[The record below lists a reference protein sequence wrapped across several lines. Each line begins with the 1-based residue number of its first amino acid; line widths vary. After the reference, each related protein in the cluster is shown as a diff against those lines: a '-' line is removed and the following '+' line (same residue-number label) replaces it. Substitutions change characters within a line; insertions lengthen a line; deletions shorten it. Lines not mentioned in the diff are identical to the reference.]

1 MPKVT
6 QQHMDA
12 RRKQI
17 LDAARRCFLRGGF
30 HSTSMQDLF
39 AESGLSA
46 GAVYRHFT
54 SKDEMILAIAEENMR
69 DVLDIT
75 VAVAVNR
82 QGRSMGEVLAE
93 LLDVI
98 RAKSAEEDVAGL
110 AVLVW
115 GEAMRNRSLADKLD
129 HLMGGIRANL
139 VTLVRENQERGGLP
153 MSATAEGIASAML
166 SVLPGYILQVA
177 LLDPAVVAEVPDA
190 VRALWPAPGAPT
202 GER

>member
-12 RRKQI
+12 RREQI
-17 LDAARRCFLRGGF
+17 LDAARRCFLRDGF

-39 AESGLSA
+39 AEAGLSS

-75 VAVAVNR
+75 LAVATNR
-82 QGRSMGEVLAE
+82 QGQSMGAILAE

-98 RAKSAEEDVAGL
+98 RAKSVEGQDVAGL

-115 GEAMRNRSLADKLD
+115 GEAMRNRSLARKLD
-129 HLMGGIRANL
+129 HLLGRIRVNL
-139 VTLVRENQERGGLP
+139 ITLVRDHQESGVLP
-153 MSATAEGIASAML
+153 ANATAEAIASTML
-166 SVLPGYILQVA
+166 SILPGYILQVA
-177 LLDPAVVAEVPDA
+177 LLNPAVVAEVPDA
-190 VRALWPAPGAPT
+190 VRALWPGPA

>member
-17 LDAARRCFLRGGF
+17 LDAARRCFLRDGF

-82 QGRSMGEVLAE
+82 QGRSMGEVMAE

-139 VTLVRENQERGGLP
+139 VTLVRENQQRGALP
-153 MSATAEGIASAML
+153 TTATAEGIASTML

-177 LLDPAVVAEVPDA
+177 LLDQAVVAEVPDA
-190 VRALWPAPGAPT
+190 VRALWPGPG

>member
-12 RRKQI
+12 RREQI
-17 LDAARRCFLRGGF
+17 LDAARRCFLRDGF

-54 SKDEMILAIAEENMR
+54 SKDEMILAIAEENMS

-75 VAVAVNR
+75 LTVATNR
-82 QGRSMGEVLAE
+82 QGQSMGAVMAE

-98 RAKSAEEDVAGL
+98 RVKSVEEDVAGL

-115 GEAMRNRSLADKLD
+115 GEAMRNPSLARKLD
-129 HLMGGIRANL
+129 HLIGRIRANL
-139 VTLVRENQERGGLP
+139 VTLVRDHQERGGLP
-153 MSATAEGIASAML
+153 ADVTAEAIASTML
-166 SVLPGYILQVA
+166 SILPGYILQVA
-177 LLDPAVVAEVPDA
+177 LLDPAVVADVPDA
-190 VRALWPAPGAPT
+190 VRALWPGPAG
-202 GER
+202 GR

>member
-1 MPKVT
+1 MPKVS

-12 RRKQI
+12 RREQI
-17 LDAARRCFLRGGF
+17 LDAARRCFLRDGF

-39 AESGLSA
+39 AEAGLSS

-75 VAVAVNR
+75 LAVATNR
-82 QGRSMGEVLAE
+82 QGQSMGAVLAE

-98 RAKSAEEDVAGL
+98 RAKSVEGQDVAGL

-115 GEAMRNRSLADKLD
+115 GEAMRNRSLARKLD
-129 HLMGGIRANL
+129 HLLGRIRANL
-139 VTLVRENQERGGLP
+139 ITLVHDHQESGVLP
-153 MSATAEGIASAML
+153 TNATAEGIASTML
-166 SVLPGYILQVA
+166 SILPGYILQVA
-177 LLDPAVVAEVPDA
+177 LLNPAVVAEVPDA
-190 VRALWPAPGAPT
+190 VRALWPGPA

>member
-12 RRKQI
+12 RREQI
-17 LDAARRCFLRGGF
+17 LDAARRCFLRDGF

-39 AESGLSA
+39 TEAGLSS

-75 VAVAVNR
+75 LAVATNR
-82 QGRSMGEVLAE
+82 QGQSMGAILAE

-98 RAKSAEEDVAGL
+98 RAKSVEGQDVAGL

-115 GEAMRNRSLADKLD
+115 GEAMRNRSLARKLD
-129 HLMGGIRANL
+129 HLLGRIRANL
-139 VTLVRENQERGGLP
+139 ITLVHDHQESGVLP
-153 MSATAEGIASAML
+153 ANATAEGIASTML
-166 SVLPGYILQVA
+166 SILPGYILQVA
-177 LLDPAVVAEVPDA
+177 LLNPAVVAEVPDA
-190 VRALWPAPGAPT
+190 VRALWPGPA

>member
-12 RRKQI
+12 RREQI
-17 LDAARRCFLRGGF
+17 LDAARRCFLRDGF

-39 AESGLSA
+39 AEAGLSA

-75 VAVAVNR
+75 LAVATNR
-82 QGRSMGEVLAE
+82 QGRSMGEVMAE

-98 RAKSAEEDVAGL
+98 RVKSVEEGVAGL

-115 GEAMRNRSLADKLD
+115 GEAMRNRSLARKLD
-129 HLMGGIRANL
+129 DLLARIRANL
-139 VTLVRENQERGGLP
+139 ITVVRDHQEHGSLP
-153 MSATAEGIASAML
+153 TNVTAEAIASTML

-190 VRALWPAPGAPT
+190 VRALWPGPT
-202 GER
+202 GEC

>member
-12 RRKQI
+12 RREQI
-17 LDAARRCFLRGGF
+17 LDAARRCFLRDGF

-39 AESGLSA
+39 AEAGLSS
-46 GAVYRHFT
+46 GAVYRHFN

-75 VAVAVNR
+75 LAVATNR
-82 QGRSMGEVLAE
+82 QGQSMGAVLAE

-98 RAKSAEEDVAGL
+98 RAKSVEGQDVAGL

-115 GEAMRNRSLADKLD
+115 GEAMRNRSLARKLD
-129 HLMGGIRANL
+129 HLLGRIRVNL
-139 VTLVRENQERGGLP
+139 ITLVRDHQESGVLP
-153 MSATAEGIASAML
+153 TNATAEAIASTML
-166 SVLPGYILQVA
+166 SILPGYILQVA
-177 LLDPAVVAEVPDA
+177 LLNPAVVAEVPDA
-190 VRALWPAPGAPT
+190 VRALWPGPA

>member
-12 RRKQI
+12 RREQI
-17 LDAARRCFLRGGF
+17 LDAARRCFLRDGF

-54 SKDEMILAIAEENMR
+54 SKDEMILAIAEENMS

-75 VAVAVNR
+75 LTVATNR
-82 QGRSMGEVLAE
+82 QGQSMGAVMAE

-98 RAKSAEEDVAGL
+98 RVKSVEEDVAGL

-115 GEAMRNRSLADKLD
+115 GEAMRNPSLARKLD
-129 HLMGGIRANL
+129 HLIGRIRANL
-139 VTLVRENQERGGLP
+139 VTLVRDHQERGGLP
-153 MSATAEGIASAML
+153 ADVTAEAIASTML
-166 SVLPGYILQVA
+166 SILPGYILQVA
-177 LLDPAVVAEVPDA
+177 LLDPAVVADVPDA
-190 VRALWPAPGAPT
+190 VRALWPGPADG
-202 GER
+202 R

>member
-12 RRKQI
+12 RREQI
-17 LDAARRCFLRGGF
+17 LDAARRCFLRDGF

-39 AESGLSA
+39 TEAGLSS

-75 VAVAVNR
+75 LAVATNR
-82 QGRSMGEVLAE
+82 QGQSMGAILAE

-98 RAKSAEEDVAGL
+98 RAKSVEGQDVAGL

-115 GEAMRNRSLADKLD
+115 GEAMRNRSLARKLD
-129 HLMGGIRANL
+129 HLLGRIRANL
-139 VTLVRENQERGGLP
+139 ITLVHDHQESGVLP
-153 MSATAEGIASAML
+153 TNATAEAIASTML
-166 SVLPGYILQVA
+166 SILPGYILQVA
-177 LLDPAVVAEVPDA
+177 LLNPAVVAEVPDA
-190 VRALWPAPGAPT
+190 VRALWPGPA

>member
-1 MPKVT
+1 MPKVS

-17 LDAARRCFLRGGF
+17 LDAARRCFLRDGF
-30 HSTSMQDLF
+30 HSTSMQALF

-46 GAVYRHFT
+46 GAVYGHFAG
-54 SKDEMILAIAEENMR
+54 KDEMILAIAEENMR
-69 DVLDIT
+69 EVLDIT
-75 VAVAVNR
+75 VAVAANR
-82 QGRSMGEVLAE
+82 QGRSMGEVMAE

-98 RAKSAEEDVAGL
+98 RVKSAEEDVAGL

-115 GEAMRNRSLADKLD
+115 GEAMRNRSLARRLD
-129 HLMGGIRANL
+129 HLMGGMRANL
-139 VTLVRENQERGGLP
+139 VTLVRDHQERGGLP
-153 MSATAEGIASAML
+153 TSATAEGIASTML

-190 VRALWPAPGAPT
+190 VRALWPGPA

>member
-12 RRKQI
+12 RREQI
-17 LDAARRCFLRGGF
+17 LDAARRCFLRDGF

-39 AESGLSA
+39 TEAGLSS
-46 GAVYRHFT
+46 GAVYRHFN

-75 VAVAVNR
+75 LAVATNR
-82 QGRSMGEVLAE
+82 QGQSMGAVLAE

-98 RAKSAEEDVAGL
+98 RAKSVEGQDVAGL

-115 GEAMRNRSLADKLD
+115 GEAMRNRSLARKLD
-129 HLMGGIRANL
+129 HLLGRIRANL
-139 VTLVRENQERGGLP
+139 ITLVHDHQESGVLP
-153 MSATAEGIASAML
+153 TNATAEGIASTML
-166 SVLPGYILQVA
+166 SILPGYILQVA
-177 LLDPAVVAEVPDA
+177 LLNPAVVAEVPDA
-190 VRALWPAPGAPT
+190 VRALWPGPA

>member
-12 RRKQI
+12 RREQI
-17 LDAARRCFLRGGF
+17 LGAARRCFLRDGF

-39 AESGLSA
+39 AEAGLSA
-46 GAVYRHFT
+46 GAVYRYFT

-75 VAVAVNR
+75 LAVATNR
-82 QGRSMGEVLAE
+82 QGQSVGAVLAE

-98 RAKSAEEDVAGL
+98 RVKSAEEDVAAL

-115 GEAMRNRSLADKLD
+115 GEAMRDRSLAAKLD
-129 HLMGGIRANL
+129 HLVGRIRANL
-139 VTLVRENQERGGLP
+139 VTLVRDEQKRDALP
-153 MSATAEGIASAML
+153 TNVTAEAIASTML

-177 LLDPAVVAEVPDA
+177 LLDPAAVAEVPDA
-190 VRALWPAPGAPT
+190 VRALWPEPA

>member
-1 MPKVT
+1 PKVT

-12 RRKQI
+12 RREQI
-17 LDAARRCFLRGGF
+17 LDAARRCFLRDGF

-39 AESGLSA
+39 TEAGLSS

-75 VAVAVNR
+75 LAVATNR
-82 QGRSMGEVLAE
+82 QGQSMGAILAE

-98 RAKSAEEDVAGL
+98 RAKSVEGQDVAGL

-115 GEAMRNRSLADKLD
+115 GEAMRNRSLARKLD
-129 HLMGGIRANL
+129 HLLGRIRANL
-139 VTLVRENQERGGLP
+139 ITLVHDHQESGVLP
-153 MSATAEGIASAML
+153 TNATAEAIASTML
-166 SVLPGYILQVA
+166 SILPGYILQVA
-177 LLDPAVVAEVPDA
+177 LLNPAVVAEVPDA
-190 VRALWPAPGAPT
+190 VRALWPGPA